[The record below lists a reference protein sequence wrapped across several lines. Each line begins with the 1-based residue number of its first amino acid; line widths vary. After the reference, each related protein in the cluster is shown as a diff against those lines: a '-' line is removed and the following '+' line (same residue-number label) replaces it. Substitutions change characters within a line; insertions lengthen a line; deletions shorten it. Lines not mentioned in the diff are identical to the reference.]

1 MPTIDHKPPPRT
13 GQPTATTNV
22 DANVNVNITAPV
34 TETPREVVTPELRSG
49 ADPLANKLN
58 ELGAKDQS
66 TVRSTFSRL
75 LSLFGGA
82 SQLPTTTTQLPTT
95 TTQLP
100 HDVDGSV
107 SQLPTP
113 ASLPPLREV
122 RAEVRA
128 EARAADVVKKPTIDV
143 LYKDAQFAKLY
154 DFVMTSVHKVE
165 RNHTEWDKLGQ
176 VRNFATAVDFVMK
189 GKALDGTG
197 SVDATG
203 NLFAR
208 FPGTQ
213 ERRAICHLLLLLM
226 PPSDRTERPMMPN
239 GSRAAPQDL
248 FRPFPASVI
257 AKANDDFPI
266 RAGDL
271 PKINPIFTQHLT
283 SPTFLDDVFKPGQR
297 GLFLASKKF
306 CPGAFVQDRKDIN
319 PPTLDKKQQSGHEG
333 DPIMV
338 RIDDIVDVNGVK
350 HAKVHVPAQHKV
362 WLGDNGGTHVGQEVL
377 GKIDTVTD
385 LQGKSTGE
393 PILIPVDHLA
403 KYMLAEGDG
412 SRGLDLTRPEDR
424 AIALTYAETLKT
436 THFTDKNGITKSL
449 FDWLEQ
455 ADHRTP
461 KKDVTS
467 IRHMAREAAFQAV
480 ARYSSHPRRTHF
492 RLDVDPLEL
501 AAVKSGKKPL
511 EQSDW
516 QVQAFVRLEETGICR
531 DCGNHYEKDKASTQ
545 HVHEMAWTAQ
555 FLSSGYVGGSLDCLG
570 SSDAFDKLSKTFL
583 EPIGVLSTTGIAE
596 GHGAALSRV
605 LGQPDDNGVIQA
617 GVPMKVKLNELI
629 VGLEMPLSSGRGP
642 AAQYMENWGGYL
654 RIDGIRGQSVDFVKA
669 NAKLDATMAGLQP

>member
-1 MPTIDHKPPPRT
+1 MPTIDRKPPPRT
-13 GQPTATTNV
+13 TSTVEAKV
-22 DANVNVNITAPV
+22 DADIKITAPLM
-34 TETPREVVTPELRSG
+34 ETTPPVAGALRG
-49 ADPLANKLN
+49 ATSDAQQKNLN
-58 ELGAKDQS
+58 EIGAKDHA
-66 TVRSTFSRL
+66 TVRTTFSRL
-75 LSLFGGA
+75 FSLFGGA
-82 SQLPTTTTQLPTT
+82 SQLPTTTPPTEL
-95 TTQLP
+95 Q

-107 SQLPTP
+107 SQLPMP

-128 EARAADVVKKPTIDV
+128 EARAADVVNKPTIDA
-143 LYKDAQFAKLY
+143 LYQDAQFAKLY

-165 RNHTEWDKLGQ
+165 GEHTEWDKLGQ
-176 VRNFATAVDFVMK
+176 VRNFASAVDFVMK
-189 GKALDGTG
+189 GAHLDGSG
-197 SVDATG
+197 AVDATG

-226 PPSDRTERPMMPN
+226 PPDDRTERPMMPN

-257 AKANDDFPI
+257 AKANDEFPV

-271 PKINPIFTQHLT
+271 PKINPVFTQHLT
-283 SPTFLDDVFKPGQR
+283 SPTFLDDVFRPGQQ

-338 RIDDIVDVNGVK
+338 RIDDIVIVDGQK
-350 HAKVHVPAQHKV
+350 MAKVHVPAQHKV
-362 WLGDNGGTHVGQEVL
+362 WLGDGGACTTGHEVL
-377 GKIDTVTD
+377 GRLDTVTD
-385 LQGKSTGE
+385 LQGESTGA

-403 KYMLAEGDG
+403 KYMLAAGDG
-412 SRGLDLTRPEDR
+412 ARGLDLTRPEDR

-436 THFTDKNGITKSL
+436 THFTDKNGIAKSL

-461 KKDVTS
+461 KQDVTS

-480 ARYSSHPRRTHF
+480 ARYTSHPRRTHF
-492 RLDVDPLEL
+492 RLDVDPAEL
-501 AAVKSGKKPL
+501 AAVKSGKQPL
-511 EQSDW
+511 EQSGW
-516 QVQAFVRLEETGICR
+516 QVQALLRLQETGITR
-531 DCGNHYEKDKASTQ
+531 DCGNTYEKDKASTA

-555 FLSSGYVGGSLDCLG
+555 FLSNGFIGGSMDCLG

-605 LGQPDDNGVIQA
+605 LGQPDDNGIIQA

-654 RIDGIRGQSVDFVKA
+654 RIDGIRGAQVSFVDA
-669 NAKLDATMAGLQP
+669 NAKLDATMASLQP